1 MLKEKFGFYFSTI
14 QVEKE
19 CAEIDEAEDID
30 IMRAKERR
38 QTFVLGCYI
47 NWTLM

>member
-30 IMRAKERR
+30 ITKAKDRK
-38 QTFVLGCYI
+38 QASQSHGGHAP
-47 NWTLM
+47 

>member
-19 CAEIDEAEDID
+19 CAEIDEASEID
-30 IMRAKERR
+30 ITRTKERGDAS
-38 QTFVLGCYI
+38 QSLEGGYGS
-47 NWTLM
+47 